1 MNNDR
6 DYIKDIFDSDG
17 IKAPDSLSEENI
29 LKMLDAAEQ
38 QNSETSASEKSEN
51 GAHGKPEAA
60 SHTKKEY
67 VKAAPKKRTR
77 IRPENRKVLAAAA
90 AVMIAI
96 FGITALSPLVDAP
109 PDTSAANG
117 ELYTFRNASEL
128 RRMVNNL
135 SSTEGSGLIRKF
147 RSSDEVEVL
156 DYESDSATGVMGDAA
171 EAPADSSMAKS
182 SGQESGSAH
191 SDTYL
196 QVDDVDEADIVKT
209 DGKYIYYVTRSQEV
223 VILEAKDGETKK
235 LATIG
240 SSNVEN
246 YIEDIFLSG
255 DTLVTVGHIYSDDE
269 DNGSSG
275 IVIYDISDRSRPVTV
290 SDYRQSG
297 SVVSSRMVGDI
308 VYLVTEDYVHKGGR
322 LVPLCGPTDA
332 CDEMDI
338 SDIRCMPE
346 PASSSYIVLSAVD
359 TASGRKGKSVTKAV
373 LGATSDIYCN
383 DHALYTAAHEWDS
396 ESGTEYTRIAK
407 ASLDGTD
414 ISFDSTAK
422 VRGNIINQFSMDE
435 SKGYFRIA
443 TTSSRN
449 GMDVNNIYVLDGDLK
464 ETGKVTGFAR
474 NESIKAVRFMGDKAY
489 VITYQAIDP
498 LFVIDMADPKAPR
511 IEGEVMIDG
520 FSTLLVPAGEGRLL
534 GIGHATGDN
543 GYGGE
548 YASGL
553 KLALFDI
560 SDPSE
565 PKVLDSREFKDMS
578 SPAQSDHHALTV
590 NAAEGY
596 FAIPYSIYYYPD
608 EPVDG
613 GVEIIEDAEEGPA
626 ADITVEPE
634 ESRDEKGVLVFK
646 TDDSISYVD
655 QHRLD
660 DSGQIMRSVYVG
672 DYIYALDPMGNVQSF
687 RPFE

>member
-17 IKAPDSLSEENI
+17 IRAPESLSEENV
-29 LKMLDAAEQ
+29 LKMLDAAEN
-38 QNSETSASEKSEN
+38 NSSEN
-51 GAHGKPEAA
+51 AEQ
-60 SHTKKEY
+60 TKQPDQKAF
-67 VKAAPKKRTR
+67 VKAAPKKSPR

-90 AVMIAI
+90 AVMIAV
-96 FGITALSPLVDAP
+96 FGITALSPLVDTP
-109 PDTSAANG
+109 PDTHTVNG
-117 ELYTFRNASEL
+117 ELYAFRNASEL
-128 RRMVNNL
+128 RRTVNSL
-135 SSTEGSGLIRKF
+135 SSTQSGGLLRKF
-147 RSSDEVEVL
+147 GKLGSTERIEEVEVL
-156 DYESDSATGVMGDAA
+156 DYESNGTTGVMSDAA
-171 EAPADSSMAKS
+171 ESSADSGMAKS
-182 SGQESGSAH
+182 SGQDNGSAH

-196 QVDDVDEADIVKT
+196 QVEDVDEADIVKT
-209 DGKYIYYVTRSQEV
+209 DGKYIYYVNRAQEV
-223 VILEAKDGETKK
+223 VILEAKDGKTKK

-240 SSNVEN
+240 SSNIEN

-255 DTLVTVGHIYSDDE
+255 DTLVTVGRIYSSDE
-269 DNGSSG
+269 DNGASG
-275 IVIYDISDRSRPVTV
+275 IVIYDISDRNHPVTV

-297 SVVSSRMVGDI
+297 SIISSRMVGDI
-308 VYLVTEDYVHKGGR
+308 VYLVTEDYVYKGGR
-322 LVPLCGPTDA
+322 LVPICGPTDA
-332 CDEMDI
+332 CSEMDI

-359 TASGRKGKSVTKAV
+359 TSSGAQGKASSKAV
-373 LGATSDIYCN
+373 LGATNDIYCN
-383 DHALYTAAHEWDS
+383 DHALYTAAYEWDS
-396 ESGTEYTRIAK
+396 ESGTAYTRIAK
-407 ASLDGTD
+407 ASIDGLD
-414 ISFDSTAK
+414 IRFASTAK

-443 TTSSRN
+443 TTSERN
-449 GMDVNNIYVLDGDLK
+449 GLDVNNIYVLDQDLR

-498 LFVIDMADPKAPR
+498 LFVIDMADPQAPR

-590 NAAEGY
+590 NTAEGY

-608 EPVDG
+608 DD
-613 GVEIIEDAEEGPA
+613 VEDDVIITEDAEEGPA
-626 ADITVEPE
+626 EDIYVEPE
-634 ESRDEKGVLVFK
+634 ESKDEQGVLVFK

-655 QHRLD
+655 QHRLG

-687 RPFE
+687 KPF